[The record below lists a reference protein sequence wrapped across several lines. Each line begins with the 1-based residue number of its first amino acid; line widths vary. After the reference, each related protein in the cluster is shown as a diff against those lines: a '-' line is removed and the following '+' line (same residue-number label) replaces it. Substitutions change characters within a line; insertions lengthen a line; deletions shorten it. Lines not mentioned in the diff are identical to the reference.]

1 MRGPYIGSVTLP
13 PDLWGA
19 EAKRNDR
26 RSPIGDN
33 RQLTGSSGY
42 LNAAYSLAPSRRKV
56 LKNVKPDR

>member
-13 PDLWGA
+13 NKLWGA
-19 EAKRNDR
+19 ESKHMHR
-26 RSPIGDN
+26 RSPIDDN

-42 LNAAYSLAPSRRKV
+42 LNAAYSLAPPRRKV